1 MHDLGHGMMPAMIVR
16 ISRGSFEPARYS
28 EIAERLRDSGTTLI
42 PAIRKLGGLL
52 SYHAAIDRVSSTM
65 VNVST
70 WETLE
75 AAQQMGSLEE
85 MLTLAGEFEALGV
98 RFERPIVNYDT
109 LWSI

>member
-1 MHDLGHGMMPAMIVR
+1 MIVR
-16 ISRGSFEPARYS
+16 ISRGSFEPARFS
-28 EIAERLRDSGTTLI
+28 EIEQRLRDSGATLV

-75 AAQQMGSLEE
+75 AAQQMGSLKE
-85 MLTLAGEFEALGV
+85 MLALAGEFEALGV
-98 RFERPIVNYDT
+98 KFERPIINYDT
-109 LWSI
+109 LWTL